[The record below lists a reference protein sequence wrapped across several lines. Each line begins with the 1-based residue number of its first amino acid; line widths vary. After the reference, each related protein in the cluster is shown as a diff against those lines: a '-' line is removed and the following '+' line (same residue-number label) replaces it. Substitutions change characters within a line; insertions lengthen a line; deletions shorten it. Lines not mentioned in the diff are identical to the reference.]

1 MSPELLPPTGDGQIS
16 QKTEDLVGPYELHD
30 FFLYQIL
37 RYGFSPR
44 KVYALALHAFSAEN
58 QAEMQAKSDDGVQLA
73 REVMTAGAEALAVA
87 GQAEVYDAAT
97 ILKWLRKFY
106 WRFFSQ
112 QFKRSCLPDGP
123 KVGSIAV
130 SPRGDLRMPSDA
142 VVQIWIDELK
152 ELD

>member
-1 MSPELLPPTGDGQIS
+1 M
-16 QKTEDLVGPYELHD
+16 
-30 FFLYQIL
+30 
-37 RYGFSPR
+37 
-44 KVYALALHAFSAEN
+44 YALALHAFSAEN
-58 QAEMQAKSDDGVQLA
+58 QAEKHAKSGVTA
-73 REVMTAGAEALAVA
+73 KSSVEVASACEVTAAAAEALAA
-87 GQAEVYDAAT
+87 GQAEAYDAAT

>member
-1 MSPELLPPTGDGQIS
+1 M
-16 QKTEDLVGPYELHD
+16 
-30 FFLYQIL
+30 
-37 RYGFSPR
+37 
-44 KVYALALHAFSAEN
+44 YALALHAFSAEN
-58 QAEMQAKSDDGVQLA
+58 QVGMQAKNDVVAKSDDGVQPVG
-73 REVMTAGAEALAVA
+73 EVTTAAAETLAV
-87 GQAEVYDAAT
+87 GQAEVYDAAM